1 MMLYSM
7 SDALL
12 RGHALSSSVAFVGTG
27 ICPETRSNQEL
38 AGRPQKSRRW

>member
-1 MMLYSM
+1 MMRYSM

-12 RGHALSSSVAFVGTG
+12 RGHALSSSVAFIGTG
-27 ICPETRSNQEL
+27 IGPDTRSNEDL

>member
-1 MMLYSM
+1 MMVYSM

-12 RGHALSSSVAFVGTG
+12 RGHALSSSVARIETFVRPGTS
-27 ICPETRSNQEL
+27 RNQEL

>member
-12 RGHALSSSVAFVGTG
+12 RGHALSSSVAFVDTG
-27 ICPETRSNQEL
+27 ICPETRNEKEL